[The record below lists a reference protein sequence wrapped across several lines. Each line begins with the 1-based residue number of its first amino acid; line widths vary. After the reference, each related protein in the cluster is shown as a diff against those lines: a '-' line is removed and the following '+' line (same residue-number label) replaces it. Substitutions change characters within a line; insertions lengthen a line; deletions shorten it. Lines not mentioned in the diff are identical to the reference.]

1 MKKYVING
9 KNIHDW
15 KTFHFEF
22 KNVMQF
28 PNYYG
33 ENMDAWIDLIDEMT
47 DEPLIL
53 DMGDCSQMPLEIFS
67 AILECA
73 AFVNY
78 RRLEMNESANLII
91 SAHKPML

>member
-33 ENMDAWIDLIDEMT
+33 ENMDAWIDCMCELSE
-47 DEPLIL
+47 EPTMIY
-53 DMGDCSQMPLEIFS
+53 LENGKEIKKYNREIVDS
-67 AILECA
+67 LLECA
-73 AFVNY
+73 AFVNL
-78 RRLEMNESANLII
+78 RRMETGDVPNLII
-91 SAHKPML
+91 AGRF